1 MQHKVVDAKD
11 VVIRF
16 AGDSG
21 DGMQLT
27 GSLFADMSA
36 IYGNELSTF
45 PDYPAEI
52 RAPHGT
58 VSGVSGFQV
67 HIGSENVNT
76 PGDYCDLLV
85 AMNPAALKAN
95 AKWCKRN
102 AMILVDED
110 AFDEAGM
117 KKAGFTTDNPFEELH
132 VEDRTLII
140 AAITSLTEES
150 LKGFGMDQKSV
161 HKCKNM
167 FTLGMA
173 CYIYCR
179 PLEYIYQYLERKF
192 SKKHPEMIEPNK
204 KVLNDGFN
212 YAANIQAIP
221 NTYSVEPAKLKK
233 GTYRNITGNQATAW
247 GLLAASEKSGLPL
260 FCGSYPI
267 TPATAVLEE
276 LALHKSLGCKT
287 LQAEDEIAGICT
299 AIGAAFAGS
308 LAVTTTSGPG
318 LSLKSE
324 ALGLAV
330 MAELP
335 LVVVDVQR
343 AGPSTGIPTK
353 TEQTDL
359 NQALY
364 GRNGE
369 CPIPVVAAHSPAHCF
384 DAAFLA
390 AKMAVEHMTPVILL
404 SEGFLGN
411 GSEPWLIPSM
421 KDYPE
426 IVPPF
431 ANSLGEDGKFK
442 PFERDPETLVRRWAI
457 PGQRGFEHRVGGLEK
472 SHQGVLSSDPANHQ
486 LMVQEREEKVERIAR
501 DIPEVKVLGPQSGDV
516 LVVGW
521 GGTYGH
527 ILSAVNIIGDKV
539 SYAHFDNIFPLP
551 SNTEEVLSRFKK
563 IMVCE
568 LNYGQFA
575 AFLRNWFPQF
585 NYIRYNKIQ
594 GQPFLVSELVDAIND
609 VLEGKDVQLSYN
621 KQ

>member
-1 MQHKVVDAKD
+1 MQHKVIDAKD

-36 IYGNELSTF
+36 IYGNGLSTF

-67 HIGSENVNT
+67 HIGSGKVNT
-76 PGDYCDLLV
+76 PGDFCDLLV

-95 AKWCKRN
+95 AKWCKRH

-110 AFDEAGM
+110 AFDETGM
-117 KKAGFTTDNPFEELH
+117 KKAGFLTDNPFTELG
-132 VEDRTLII
+132 VEDRTLIVSP
-140 AAITSLTEES
+140 ITTLTKES
-150 LKGFGMDQKSV
+150 LKDSGMDPKAIL
-161 HKCKNM
+161 KCKNM

-173 CYIYCR
+173 CYIYSR
-179 PLEYIYQYLERKF
+179 PLEYIYSYLEKKF
-192 SKKHPEMIEPNK
+192 AKKHPEVIEPNK
-204 KVLNDGFN
+204 KVLFDGFN
-212 YAANIQAIP
+212 YASNIQVIP
-221 NTYSVEPAKLKK
+221 NTYTVVPEEHPEK

-267 TPATAVLEE
+267 TPATAILEE
-276 LALHKSLGCKT
+276 LAIHKSLGAKT

-299 AIGAAFAGS
+299 AIGAAYAGN

-324 ALGLAV
+324 AMGLAV

-343 AGPSTGIPTK
+343 GGPSTGLPTK
-353 TEQTDL
+353 TEQSDL
-359 NQALY
+359 NQALF

-369 CPIPVVAAHSPAHCF
+369 CPMAVIAAHSPAHCF
-384 DAAFLA
+384 DAAFQA
-390 AKMAVEHMTPVILL
+390 AKIALEHMTPVMLL

-411 GSEPWLIPSM
+411 GSEPWKIPSM

-426 IVPPF
+426 IKPPF
-431 ANSLGEDGKFK
+431 VQGILPEGEKFR
-442 PFERDPETLVRRWAI
+442 PFERDPETLVRRWAL

-472 SHQGVLSSDPANHQ
+472 NHAGVLSTDPANHA
-486 LMVQEREEKVERIAR
+486 LMVAERAEKVARIAR
-501 DIPEVKVLGPQSGDV
+501 DLPVLTMQHGPASGAL

-527 ILSAVNIIGDKV
+527 ILTAVREIGDAV
-539 SYAHFDNIFPLP
+539 SYVHFDYINPLP
-551 SNTEEVLSRFKK
+551 ANTEELFSRFGK
-563 IMVCE
+563 ILVCE
-568 LNYGQFA
+568 LNSGQFA
-575 AFLRNWFPQF
+575 DYLRARFPGRDIRKF
-585 NYIRYNKIQ
+585 NKVQ
-594 GQPFLVSELVDAIND
+594 GQPFLVGELVEAIQK
-609 VLEGKDVQLSYN
+609 EM
-621 KQ
+621 

>member
-1 MQHKVVDAKD
+1 MQHKVIDVND

-36 IYGNELSTF
+36 VYGNELSTF

-67 HIGSENVNT
+67 HVGSSDVNT
-76 PGDYCDLLV
+76 PGDFCDLLV

-95 AKWCKRN
+95 AKWCKRT
-102 AMILVDED
+102 ALILVDTD

-117 KKAGFTTDNPFEELH
+117 KKAGFQTEDPFTELH
-132 VEDRTLII
+132 VEDRQLI
-140 AAITSLTEES
+140 AANITSLTEES
-150 LKGFGMDQKSV
+150 LKEFGMDTKSMR
-161 HKCKNM
+161 KCKNM

-173 CYIYCR
+173 CYIYSR
-179 PLEYIYQYLERKF
+179 PLEYIFQYLERKF
-192 SKKHPEMIEPNK
+192 AKKHPEMIEPNK

-221 NTYSVEPAKLKK
+221 DTYTISPAKLKK
-233 GTYRNITGNQATAW
+233 GLYRNITGNQATAW
-247 GLLAASEKSGLPL
+247 GLLAASEKANLPL

-267 TPATAVLEE
+267 TPATAILEE
-276 LALHKSLGCKT
+276 LAIHKSLGAKT

-299 AIGAAFAGS
+299 AIGAAFAGN

-330 MAELP
+330 MTELP

-369 CPIPVVAAHSPAHCF
+369 CPVAVVAAHSPAHCF
-384 DAAFLA
+384 DAAFNA
-390 AKMAVEHMTPVILL
+390 AKIALEHMTPVLLL

-421 KDYPE
+421 SDYPE
-426 IVPPF
+426 ILPPF
-431 ANSLGEDGKFK
+431 ATSRDGRFQ
-442 PFERDPETLVRRWAI
+442 PFERDPETLVRKWAI
-457 PGQRGFEHRVGGLEK
+457 PGMRGFEHRVGGLEK
-472 SHQGVLSSDPANHQ
+472 NHRGVISSDPENHQ
-486 LMVQEREEKVERIAR
+486 LMVDEREAKIEKIA
-501 DIPEVKVLGPQSGDV
+501 DSIPSLQLDGPASGRT

-527 ILSAVNIIGDKV
+527 LLSAVHELRHEGREV
-539 SYAHFDNIFPLP
+539 SFAHFDFIKPLP
-551 SNTEEVLSRFKK
+551 KNTEDVFAGFERIL
-563 IMVCE
+563 VCE
-568 LNYGQFA
+568 LNSGQFA
-575 AFLRNWFPQF
+575 NYLRGKFPQF
-585 NYIRYNKIQ
+585 DFLQCNKVQ
-594 GQPFLVSELVDAIND
+594 GQPFLTGELVDAI
-609 VLEGKDVQLSYN
+609 
-621 KQ
+621 KQAL

>member
-1 MQHKVVDAKD
+1 MQHKVIDTKD

-95 AKWCKRN
+95 AKWCKPT

-117 KKAGFTTDNPFEELH
+117 KKAGFKTDNPFEELH
-132 VEDRTLII
+132 VEDRTLIV

-150 LKGFGMDQKSV
+150 LKEFGMDSKNV

-173 CYIYCR
+173 CYIYSR

-221 NTYSVEPAKLKK
+221 NTYSVAPAKLKK

-267 TPATAVLEE
+267 TPATAILEE
-276 LALHKSLGCKT
+276 LAIHKSLGCKT

-299 AIGAAFAGS
+299 AIGASFAGN

-330 MAELP
+330 MTELP

-384 DAAFLA
+384 DAAFNA
-390 AKMAVEHMTPVILL
+390 AKIAVEHMTPVILL

-431 ANSLGEDGKFK
+431 ANSLPEDGKFK
-442 PFERDPETLVRRWAI
+442 PFDRDPETLVRRWAI

-472 SHQGVLSSDPANHQ
+472 SHQGVLSSDPANHEI
-486 LMVQEREEKVERIAR
+486 MVKEREEKVERIAR
-501 DIPEVKVLGPQSGDV
+501 DIPPVEVLGAQEGDV

-527 ILSAVNIIGDKV
+527 ILSAVNIVGLDKV
-539 SYAHFDNIFPLP
+539 SYAHFDYIFPLP

-563 IMVCE
+563 ILVCE

-575 AFLRNWFPQF
+575 AFLRDWYPQL

-594 GQPFLVSELVDAIND
+594 GQPFLVSELVDAINN
-609 VLEGKDVQLSYN
+609 VLAGKDVQMSY
-621 KQ
+621 